1 MMYKKRSG
9 RRCQSRQF
17 PKSLLPDTLLM
28 LWNHLSRPFSAKFV
42 VFLKRY
48 RVTLKLHK
56 RFRSQPI
63 TLGGIYFA
71 LNSGTGIST
80 STKEKKLEDSGISE
94 TEFCIFLCS
103 RSLLNIWKFFSWFDE
118 FHFTFFLSLLFV
130 IFEQKM
136 KFIRCSMKETHF
148 CNFLP
153 FFLSFFA
160 FDFHLPQGTSINHI
174 QYTLVYFT
182 KKSIRFELRSI
193 LKKSSKCW
201 NITIYKP

>member
-1 MMYKKRSG
+1 MSQSRYEIFLQPVFLSHVTKTRIWKMMYKKRSG

-42 VFLKRY
+42 VFFKKY

-63 TLGGIYFA
+63 TLRGIYFA

-80 STKEKKLEDSGISE
+80 SLKEKKLEDSGISE

-103 RSLLNIWKFFSWFDE
+103 RSLLNIWRFFSWFDE
-118 FHFTFFLSLLFV
+118 FHLLFFVV
-130 IFEQKM
+130 I
-136 KFIRCSMKETHF
+136 IR
-148 CNFLP
+148 
-153 FFLSFFA
+153 
-160 FDFHLPQGTSINHI
+160 DFRANKT
-174 QYTLVYFT
+174 
-182 KKSIRFELRSI
+182 
-193 LKKSSKCW
+193 
-201 NITIYKP
+201 